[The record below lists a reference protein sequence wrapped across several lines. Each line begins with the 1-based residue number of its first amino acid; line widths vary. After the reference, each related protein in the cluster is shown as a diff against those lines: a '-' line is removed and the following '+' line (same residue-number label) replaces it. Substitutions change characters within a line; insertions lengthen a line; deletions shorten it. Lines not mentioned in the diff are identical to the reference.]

1 MRERPLS
8 AAYLAAR
15 DGLLAA
21 LLFASQVGLA
31 WLPNVE
37 LVSLLLILYT
47 LVFGRH
53 VWLILYVFVALEGL
67 LYGFGI
73 WWVAYLYVWALL
85 CLTIFLFFRSGKPSS
100 LGISLTSG
108 IFGMIF
114 GLLCSIPYLISGG
127 PGAALG
133 WWVAGIPFDLLHG
146 ISNFVLSMV
155 LFSPLY
161 RVLMK
166 LKNLRL

>member
-1 MRERPLS
+1 MTGHPLS
-8 AAYLAAR
+8 AAFQTAR

-21 LLFASQVGLA
+21 LLFVSQTSLA

-37 LVSLLLILYT
+37 LVSLLLFLYT

-67 LYGFGI
+67 LYGFGL
-73 WWVAYLYVWALL
+73 WWASYLYVWALL
-85 CLTIFLFFRSGKPSS
+85 CQIVFLLARSGKPSS
-100 LGISLTSG
+100 LSVSLVSG
-108 IFGMIF
+108 IFGMVF

-127 PGAALG
+127 PGAALS
-133 WWVAGIPFDLLHG
+133 WWLAGIPFDLLHG
-146 ISNFVLSMV
+146 VSNFLLSMV

-161 RVLMK
+161 RVFTK
-166 LKNLRL
+166 LKNLQP